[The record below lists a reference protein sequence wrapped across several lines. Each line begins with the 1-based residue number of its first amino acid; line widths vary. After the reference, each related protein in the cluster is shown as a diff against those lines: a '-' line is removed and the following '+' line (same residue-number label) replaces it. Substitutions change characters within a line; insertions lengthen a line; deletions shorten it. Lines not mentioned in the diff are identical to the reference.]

1 MKDRKQGGKGGSL
14 EKTLKLF
21 KIYYYTPGKEKLK
34 KKTKKP
40 HLNKK
45 TPTNP
50 NPTDSVA
57 VSTICLQA
65 GVFS

>member
-34 KKTKKP
+34 KKPKKPTSTKKP
-40 HLNKK
+40 QQTQTQL
-45 TPTNP
+45 
-50 NPTDSVA
+50 
-57 VSTICLQA
+57 ILLL
-65 GVFS
+65 